1 MADANTNTF
10 KFELVSPER
19 LLMSEDVTSVRVPG
33 TDGEFTV
40 LAGHAPVLSSLRPG
54 LLDVILPGGKEQRI
68 FVRGGFAEV
77 DPKSLTVLAQQAINL
92 DELDRAALAQEIKNA
107 EEDVADAKDETAKHK
122 AQDTLDRLKQIEGAL
137 KA

>member
-1 MADANTNTF
+1 MADLTTF

-19 LLMSEDVTSVRVPG
+19 LLLSEAVTSVRVPG

-40 LAGHAPVLSSLRPG
+40 LAGHAPVLTSLRPG
-54 LLDVILPGGKEQRI
+54 LLDVVLPGGKEARI

-92 DELDRAALAQEIKNA
+92 DDLDRSALAQEIKNA
-107 EEDVADAKDETAKHK
+107 QEDVADAKDETAKHK